1 MLEEQ
6 LKKIQNNQD
15 HQGIGEEA
23 LRKKL
28 VQSESKIQSLEN
40 FRKQMQRLVDQQAI
54 EIQTWKKRAQSISD
68 ELVSA
73 RKEYETHERSRSEQL
88 QRLMNELIKQRRQII
103 LAEERIAAAS
113 VIQKEIQQHFDQSQ
127 YLREGRGGAISS
139 FVNGLEYIAE
149 QVISKLFGTTK
160 PNNNGNNH
168 PQYGFAGSL
177 VHSKDIPLETMARLG
192 GELEQSAKAAEAAL
206 SRMDNNIEM
215 FSHSRSSSKDTS
227 ETITV

>member
-6 LKKIQNNQD
+6 LKKIQNNHD
-15 HQGIGEEA
+15 YQGVGEEA

-28 VQSESKIQSLEN
+28 VQSESKVQSLEN
-40 FRKQMQRLVDQQAI
+40 FRKQMQRLVDQQSI
-54 EIQTWKKRAQSISD
+54 EIQTWKKRAQSVSD
-68 ELVSA
+68 ELVAA

-88 QRLMNELIKQRRQII
+88 QRLMTELIKQRRQII

-127 YLREGRGGAISS
+127 YLREGKGGAISS

-149 QVISKLFGTTK
+149 QVISKLFGSTK
-160 PNNNGNNH
+160 PNNGQHLDSN
-168 PQYGFAGSL
+168 FAM
-177 VHSKDIPLETMARLG
+177 HNRRDIPLETMAKLG
-192 GELEQSAKAAEAAL
+192 GELEQSAKAAEDAL
-206 SRMDNNIEM
+206 SRMDDSIQL